1 MYKKLLPL
9 LISFLFVFCSSS
21 PVFAANS
28 PQDVITANK
37 TKYNEL
43 SSKIVEISKEVSQ
56 LSQDIEKLK
65 ADISRNQSDIANIE
79 AEIKAKEVE
88 LNKLNDE
95 LKKTQEIANKR
106 LNALY
111 KNSYSKSTLS
121 LILTANG
128 FSDLLTKLE
137 ATQKI
142 AELDKKLLS
151 ELQESRDAVSKNMD
165 KLTEKKQELE
175 KLKNENTKNLTELNT
190 KKSDLE
196 NLIAQFNKEK
206 EAAAALIAEN
216 EEKLI
221 SHSIS
226 VIDSDSSSI
235 GNLKDA
241 VSTLKSLAPQIS
253 TNSVKEKAEK
263 YISIGNN
270 KIETLSAS
278 KSNSYNAS
286 LSRGS
291 SSYKAAYKMT
301 ATAYTGG
308 GLTSMGI
315 KVVRDP
321 NGLSTIAVDPSVIP
335 LGSKV
340 YIPGY
345 GYAIAADTGG
355 AIKGHKIDLY
365 LNSQSE
371 CYQWGVR
378 TVTVQIVAY
387 PGEW

>member
-1 MYKKLLPL
+1 LYKKLLPL

>member
-1 MYKKLLPL
+1 M

>member
-1 MYKKLLPL
+1 
-9 LISFLFVFCSSS
+9 
-21 PVFAANS
+21 
-28 PQDVITANK
+28 
-37 TKYNEL
+37 
-43 SSKIVEISKEVSQ
+43 
-56 LSQDIEKLK
+56 
-65 ADISRNQSDIANIE
+65 
-79 AEIKAKEVE
+79 
-88 LNKLNDE
+88 
-95 LKKTQEIANKR
+95 
-106 LNALY
+106 
-111 KNSYSKSTLS
+111 
-121 LILTANG
+121 
-128 FSDLLTKLE
+128 
-137 ATQKI
+137 
-142 AELDKKLLS
+142 
-151 ELQESRDAVSKNMD
+151 MD

>member
-37 TKYNEL
+37 AKYNEL

>member
-37 TKYNEL
+37 AKYNEL

-235 GNLKDA
+235 ENLKDA

>member
-37 TKYNEL
+37 AKYNEL

-151 ELQESRDAVSKNMD
+151 ELQESKDAVSKNMD